1 MDRSIFLFQLGGIKW
16 ELSRQVKRKEER
28 YFTRK
33 HSSCGITNFPKNEKR
48 KPHKSPEEQKTFH
61 TFHLVFQNYFSLFIF
76 GYFFQ
81 LFFALIVNALFGQR
95 QQKKG
100 KARMEEK
107 GKTEKKKKRQSK
119 QGVLSFERHLIS

>member
-107 GKTEKKKKRQSK
+107 GKKEKKKRQQQARCVK
-119 QGVLSFERHLIS
+119 LRTSFN